1 MKLNKLFGI
10 IGSVHVPS
18 SLIAAQAGTDGG
30 SPAEKRLEWLRSQL
44 IGRDL
49 QFDTCFGKRLLTYAD
64 HTASGRCL
72 RYIEEY
78 ITQQVLPF
86 YGNSHT
92 SDSSCGEKT
101 TRMVHEAREYIRRCV
116 GACPEDALIFCG
128 SGATAAIKR
137 LQEVMG
143 IAVPANLRS
152 QVIENL
158 REEERWVVFVGP
170 FEHHSNLLSWRQSIA
185 EVVEIGIDADGLVDM
200 EALEL
205 QLASMK
211 YSNRPKLGSFSAC
224 SNVTGIIAD
233 TRALS
238 RLLHKYGAY
247 ACFDFATS
255 GPYVEIDMRS
265 REEEGY
271 DAIFLSPHKF
281 PGGPGSP
288 GILVMHEA
296 LYKLR
301 SFPPSTCGGG
311 VVAYVNGFNAKD
323 TVYYND
329 IEEREDAGTPP
340 IIQEI
345 RAALAF
351 WVKETVGYE
360 PIDLHETIYMK
371 MAMERL
377 LRNPCIQVLGNL
389 KAKML
394 AILSFLV
401 FFGDKPLM
409 AGLWPKPLNDLFE
422 SRRRLQRPKTGV
434 DKSRLRYY
442 LTKEEF
448 AFILDA
454 IEFIDHHTR
463 KKNHGAD
470 GMDSPKI
477 VWNGKNLRFET
488 EDKEAFLEYRLIYP
502 DAAISSAAAS
512 ADKGKCGLGADSQAG
527 EKEDRRVQAVM
538 DMLHTYVPRSKR
550 GRGLASHLC
559 VAAFAHAQRNSML
572 VIPTCS
578 YISVILVAAGQQQ

>member
-329 IEEREDAGTPP
+329 IDEREDAGTPP

-371 MAMERL
+371 MAMER
-377 LRNPCIQVLGNL
+377 P
-389 KAKML
+389 AKPPVHP
-394 AILSFLV
+394 SS
-401 FFGDKPLM
+401 
-409 AGLWPKPLNDLFE
+409 W
-422 SRRRLQRPKTGV
+422 
-434 DKSRLRYY
+434 KS
-442 LTKEEF
+442 K
-448 AFILDA
+448 
-454 IEFIDHHTR
+454 
-463 KKNHGAD
+463 
-470 GMDSPKI
+470 S
-477 VWNGKNLRFET
+477 
-488 EDKEAFLEYRLIYP
+488 KEASYP
-502 DAAISSAAAS
+502 LL
-512 ADKGKCGLGADSQAG
+512 LG
-527 EKEDRRVQAVM
+527 V
-538 DMLHTYVPRSKR
+538 
-550 GRGLASHLC
+550 
-559 VAAFAHAQRNSML
+559 FW
-572 VIPTCS
+572 
-578 YISVILVAAGQQQ
+578 

>member
-86 YGNSHT
+86 YDHQNGPRGEGIHKEVRWGLPRGCSH
-92 SDSSCGEKT
+92 
-101 TRMVHEAREYIRRCV
+101 
-116 GACPEDALIFCG
+116 LCG

-296 LYKLR
+296 LYLAG
-301 SFPPSTCGGG
+301 SFPPLPVE
-311 VVAYVNGFNAKD
+311 VVSLLMLMDSMPRK
-323 TVYYND
+323 
-329 IEEREDAGTPP
+329 
-340 IIQEI
+340 Q
-345 RAALAF
+345 
-351 WVKETVGYE
+351 VGYE

-371 MAMERL
+371 MVMERS
-377 LRNPCIQVLGNL
+377 L
-389 KAKML
+389 KPPVDPSSWKSKSKEAEL
-394 AILSFLV
+394 ILSFLV
-401 FFGDKPLM
+401 FSRDKLLHG
-409 AGLWPKPLNDLFE
+409 GLAKTAKPSIRNPVGGGSSGCPYGHRLLGVEE
-422 SRRRLQRPKTGV
+422 SSP
-434 DKSRLRYY
+434 SHS
-442 LTKEEF
+442 
-448 AFILDA
+448 A
-454 IEFIDHHTR
+454 IE
-463 KKNHGAD
+463 
-470 GMDSPKI
+470 
-477 VWNGKNLRFET
+477 
-488 EDKEAFLEYRLIYP
+488 KE
-502 DAAISSAAAS
+502 S
-512 ADKGKCGLGADSQAG
+512 
-527 EKEDRRVQAVM
+527 
-538 DMLHTYVPRSKR
+538 
-550 GRGLASHLC
+550 
-559 VAAFAHAQRNSML
+559 
-572 VIPTCS
+572 
-578 YISVILVAAGQQQ
+578 

>member
-329 IEEREDAGTPP
+329 IEERERGGCAVFGPY
-340 IIQEI
+340 
-345 RAALAF
+345 
-351 WVKETVGYE
+351 G
-360 PIDLHETIYMK
+360 H
-371 MAMERL
+371 RL
-377 LRNPCIQVLGNL
+377 LGVEESLSLHIRSLIEKGYNGL
-389 KAKML
+389 KPGWTRV
-394 AILSFLV
+394 SF
-401 FFGDKPLM
+401 
-409 AGLWPKPLNDLFE
+409 A
-422 SRRRLQRPKTGV
+422 
-434 DKSRLRYY
+434 YY

-454 IEFIDHHTR
+454 IEFIASYGHRFLSLYHLDWMTGDWTINRRALGHHLSRKESLVWLKDGHR
-463 KKNHGAD
+463 KK
-470 GMDSPKI
+470 K
-477 VWNGKNLRFET
+477 
-488 EDKEAFLEYRLIYP
+488 
-502 DAAISSAAAS
+502 
-512 ADKGKCGLGADSQAG
+512 
-527 EKEDRRVQAVM
+527 
-538 DMLHTYVPRSKR
+538 
-550 GRGLASHLC
+550 SHSW
-559 VAAFAHAQRNSML
+559 FGSYMKDAQRIARSLPSILNPVCIPDGVDPNL
-572 VIPTCS
+572 VLFKI
-578 YISVILVAAGQQQ
+578 

>member
-1 MKLNKLFGI
+1 MAVCGQTAKRSIRNPGERRLRCAGPYGHRLLGVEESLSLHI
-10 IGSVHVPS
+10 R
-18 SLIAAQAGTDGG
+18 SLI
-30 SPAEKRLEWLRSQL
+30 EKRLLESLLLLRS
-44 IGRDL
+44 
-49 QFDTCFGKRLLTYAD
+49 
-64 HTASGRCL
+64 
-72 RYIEEY
+72 
-78 ITQQVLPF
+78 
-86 YGNSHT
+86 GNSHT

-377 LRNPCIQVLGNL
+377 LRTPCIQVLGNL
-389 KAKML
+389 KAKRL

-401 FFGDKPLM
+401 FSVTNRCM
-409 AGLWPKPLNDLFE
+409 AGLWPN
-422 SRRRLQRPKTGV
+422 R
-434 DKSRLRYY
+434 
-442 LTKEEF
+442 
-448 AFILDA
+448 
-454 IEFIDHHTR
+454 
-463 KKNHGAD
+463 
-470 GMDSPKI
+470 
-477 VWNGKNLRFET
+477 
-488 EDKEAFLEYRLIYP
+488 
-502 DAAISSAAAS
+502 
-512 ADKGKCGLGADSQAG
+512 
-527 EKEDRRVQAVM
+527 
-538 DMLHTYVPRSKR
+538 
-550 GRGLASHLC
+550 
-559 VAAFAHAQRNSML
+559 
-572 VIPTCS
+572 
-578 YISVILVAAGQQQ
+578 

>member
-233 TRALS
+233 TRSVSTFAQVWSLCLL
-238 RLLHKYGAY
+238 RLCHQKSLVKMLN
-247 ACFDFATS
+247 F

-301 SFPPSTCGGG
+301 SFLPSTCGGG

-377 LRNPCIQVLGNL
+377 RETPASKFLKSKSKEASYPLLLGV
-389 KAKML
+389 
-394 AILSFLV
+394 FLV
-401 FFGDKPLM
+401 TNRCM
-409 AGLWPKPLNDLFE
+409 AVCGQTAKR
-422 SRRRLQRPKTGV
+422 SIRIQARRLLLWLWSIWPPPPWSG
-434 DKSRLRYY
+434 
-442 LTKEEF
+442 
-448 AFILDA
+448 
-454 IEFIDHHTR
+454 
-463 KKNHGAD
+463 
-470 GMDSPKI
+470 
-477 VWNGKNLRFET
+477 
-488 EDKEAFLEYRLIYP
+488 
-502 DAAISSAAAS
+502 
-512 ADKGKCGLGADSQAG
+512 G
-527 EKEDRRVQAVM
+527 EPLLHIRR
-538 DMLHTYVPRSKR
+538 S
-550 GRGLASHLC
+550 
-559 VAAFAHAQRNSML
+559 
-572 VIPTCS
+572 
-578 YISVILVAAGQQQ
+578 

>member
-281 PGGPGSP
+281 PGGPGPS
-288 GILVMHEA
+288 L
-296 LYKLR
+296 
-301 SFPPSTCGGG
+301 PSTCGGG

-371 MAMERL
+371 MAMER
-377 LRNPCIQVLGNL
+377 GGH
-389 KAKML
+389 
-394 AILSFLV
+394 FV
-401 FFGDKPLM
+401 FGPYGHRSLEWRRASPFT
-409 AGLWPKPLNDLFE
+409 FT
-422 SRRRLQRPKTGV
+422 RHRRLQRPKTGV

-512 ADKGKCGLGADSQAG
+512 ADKGKWALGLIH
-527 EKEDRRVQAVM
+527 K
-538 DMLHTYVPRSKR
+538 P
-550 GRGLASHLC
+550 GRKKIGGYK
-559 VAAFAHAQRNSML
+559 Q
-572 VIPTCS
+572 
-578 YISVILVAAGQQQ
+578 

>member
-152 QVIENL
+152 Q
-158 REEERWVVFVGP
+158 
-170 FEHHSNLLSWRQSIA
+170 SIA

-247 ACFDFATS
+247 ACFDFAT
-255 GPYVEIDMRS
+255 

-301 SFPPSTCGGG
+301 SFPPSTCGGYG
-311 VVAYVNGFNAKD
+311 VLQRHRRA
-323 TVYYND
+323 
-329 IEEREDAGTPP
+329 REDAGTRP

-351 WVKETVGYE
+351 WVKETVGKEASY
-360 PIDLHETIYMK
+360 P
-371 MAMERL
+371 L
-377 LRNPCIQVLGNL
+377 LLGVFWGQTAAWPVCGQTAKRSIRNPGQ
-389 KAKML
+389 
-394 AILSFLV
+394 
-401 FFGDKPLM
+401 
-409 AGLWPKPLNDLFE
+409 
-422 SRRRLQRPKTGV
+422 RRL
-434 DKSRLRYY
+434 RLCWSIWPPSPWSGGEPLPSHSPLIEKGYNGLKPGWTRVSTAYY

-448 AFILDA
+448 RFILDA
-454 IEFIDHHTR
+454 IEFIASHATPIPLVVSFGLDDRRLDHQQTCFGSSPSRKESLVWLKDGHR
-463 KKNHGAD
+463 KKKSHYWFGSY
-470 GMDSPKI
+470 MK
-477 VWNGKNLRFET
+477 
-488 EDKEAFLEYRLIYP
+488 
-502 DAAISSAAAS
+502 DA
-512 ADKGKCGLGADSQAG
+512 
-527 EKEDRRVQAVM
+527 
-538 DMLHTYVPRSKR
+538 
-550 GRGLASHLC
+550 
-559 VAAFAHAQRNSML
+559 
-572 VIPTCS
+572 
-578 YISVILVAAGQQQ
+578 

>member
-329 IEEREDAGTPP
+329 IEERE
-340 IIQEI
+340 
-345 RAALAF
+345 RMRNAADNPRNSGSVGF

-360 PIDLHETIYMK
+360 PIDLRDNLHEDGNGAASAKPLHPSSWKSKSKEASYPLLLGVFWRGGC
-371 MAMERL
+371 AVFGPYGHRL
-377 LRNPCIQVLGNL
+377 LGVEESLSLHIRSLIEKGYNGL
-389 KAKML
+389 KPGWTRV
-394 AILSFLV
+394 SF
-401 FFGDKPLM
+401 
-409 AGLWPKPLNDLFE
+409 A
-422 SRRRLQRPKTGV
+422 
-434 DKSRLRYY
+434 YY

-454 IEFIDHHTR
+454 IEFIASYGHRFLSLYHLDWMTGDWTINRRALGHHLLRKESLVWLKDGHR
-463 KKNHGAD
+463 KK
-470 GMDSPKI
+470 K
-477 VWNGKNLRFET
+477 
-488 EDKEAFLEYRLIYP
+488 
-502 DAAISSAAAS
+502 
-512 ADKGKCGLGADSQAG
+512 
-527 EKEDRRVQAVM
+527 
-538 DMLHTYVPRSKR
+538 
-550 GRGLASHLC
+550 SHSW
-559 VAAFAHAQRNSML
+559 FGSYMKDAQRIARSLPSILNPVCIPDGVDPNL
-572 VIPTCS
+572 VLFKI
-578 YISVILVAAGQQQ
+578 

>member
-10 IGSVHVPS
+10 IGSGHVPS

-152 QVIENL
+152 Q
-158 REEERWVVFVGP
+158 
-170 FEHHSNLLSWRQSIA
+170 HHSNLLSWRQSIA

-211 YSNRPKLGSFSAC
+211 YSNRPKLGSLSAC
-224 SNVTGIIAD
+224 SNVTGIITD

-288 GILVMHEA
+288 GILVMHKA
-296 LYKLR
+296 LYQLK

-371 MAMERL
+371 MAMGLCCETPASKGGCACAWSIWPPSPWSGGEPL
-377 LRNPCIQVLGNL
+377 PSHS
-389 KAKML
+389 L
-394 AILSFLV
+394 AHREGWTRVSF
-401 FFGDKPLM
+401 
-409 AGLWPKPLNDLFE
+409 A
-422 SRRRLQRPKTGV
+422 
-434 DKSRLRYY
+434 YY

-454 IEFIDHHTR
+454 IEFIASYGHRFLSLYHLDWMTGDWTINRRALGHHLLRKESLVWLKDVHR
-463 KKNHGAD
+463 KK
-470 GMDSPKI
+470 K
-477 VWNGKNLRFET
+477 
-488 EDKEAFLEYRLIYP
+488 
-502 DAAISSAAAS
+502 
-512 ADKGKCGLGADSQAG
+512 
-527 EKEDRRVQAVM
+527 
-538 DMLHTYVPRSKR
+538 
-550 GRGLASHLC
+550 SHYW
-559 VAAFAHAQRNSML
+559 FGSYMKDAQRIARSLPEHPQPVCIPDGVDPNL
-572 VIPTCS
+572 VLFKI
-578 YISVILVAAGQQQ
+578 